1 MGFFDRPL
9 FDFNGD
15 GETDFMEWSI
25 GIQMTASNRQ
35 EAIDLT
41 GDDAFY
47 SGSDTL
53 EENGNDELELY
64 GLDRD
69 ELEMMDEEEKRETL
83 EKAGLDPDD
92 YDEF

>member
-1 MGFFDRPL
+1 
-9 FDFNGD
+9 
-15 GETDFMEWSI
+15 MEWSI
-25 GIQMTASNRQ
+25 GMQMTDSSRQ

-53 EENGNDELELY
+53 EEEGDDELDLY

-69 ELEMMDEEEKRETL
+69 ELEMMDEDERRETL
-83 EKAGLDPDD
+83 EEAGLNPDD